1 MEHARVG
8 GTTTATGMYGTR
20 GFGPVNKPVDPIRR
34 FIGHVLKYSERPVPS
49 SIPVQEDHYTVDH
62 RLSLNKLDEPVVFLS
77 GFSPTGWGKR
87 PLVAVELA
95 QAFDLPSYL
104 CWSPECSGVDVEVDG
119 KIPKL
124 LRWTRIFMGLR
135 PSPYCAVRYYY
146 WGEEF
151 ARGDPS
157 ESSNP
162 MGYDTI

>member
-1 MEHARVG
+1 MTDLSKGPSHTPILVWLNTGSRRKPANSEWEWTPVEHARVG

-104 CWSPECSGVDVEVDG
+104 CWSPDC
-119 KIPKL
+119 
-124 LRWTRIFMGLR
+124 
-135 PSPYCAVRYYY
+135 
-146 WGEEF
+146 
-151 ARGDPS
+151 
-157 ESSNP
+157 
-162 MGYDTI
+162 